1 MGDQSSSRKV
11 RVKAKLRYFMQAEEA
26 VFGVATSEDGYFK
39 LMITFYEEI
48 PGGRT
53 LRPVIIVDRFDD
65 VKMGEEVVVRGKRA
79 YVEVLEGMDV
89 FKALARRLRTPLIP
103 QSVLPL
109 LFDIKVVSPAEMAE
123 NNRSF
128 RGFANAKAFWPD
140 LSQIIKEELRDVRLE
155 VNVV

>member
-1 MGDQSSSRKV
+1 
-11 RVKAKLRYFMQAEEA
+11 MQAEEA

-53 LRPVIIVDRFDD
+53 LRPVIVVDRFDD
-65 VKMGEEVVVRGKRA
+65 VKMGEEVGVKGKKA

-109 LFDIKVVSPAEMAE
+109 LFDIKVVSPAEIAE

-128 RGFANAKAFWPD
+128 RGFANAKAFC
-140 LSQIIKEELRDVRLE
+140 LT
-155 VNVV
+155 

>member
-1 MGDQSSSRKV
+1 LGDQSSSRKV

-53 LRPVIIVDRFDD
+53 LRPVIVVDRFDD
-65 VKMGEEVVVRGKRA
+65 VKMGEEVWVRGKRA

-109 LFDIKVVSPAEMAE
+109 LFDIKVISPAEIAE

-128 RGFANAKAFWPD
+128 RGFANAKAFWPN
-140 LSQIIKEELRDVRLE
+140 LSQIVEEELRDVRLE

>member
-1 MGDQSSSRKV
+1 LGDQSSSRKV
-11 RVKAKLRYFMQAEEA
+11 RVKAKLRYFVQAEEA

-53 LRPVIIVDRFDD
+53 LRPVIVVDRFDD
-65 VKMGEEVVVRGKRA
+65 VKMGKEMGIKGKRA

-109 LFDIKVVSPAEMAE
+109 LFDIKVVSPAEIAE

-128 RGFANAKAFWPD
+128 RGFANAKAFWPN
-140 LSQIIKEELRDVRLE
+140 LIQIIEEELRDVRLE